1 MKNLLTTCLAI
12 LLLFAC
18 KKEPKEEPNPC
29 CGETPV
35 KADFGMMNGTSLT
48 LRFVGF
54 YPDVAFAREF
64 ITFKAIPEDPE
75 ATYTWYLGSEVIT
88 GSTFQRDFSPTKTTG
103 ENNIPITMVIR
114 KTPNKECFPNDE
126 GYDSITKTITLVDD
140 YCDYL
145 TNGDFKVLFTGAAD
159 SSIVRVRNWDVM
171 YPEYFTINCVQRR
184 PTPVGFDGAN
194 KTDTIWSSNGSDGA
208 EQFYSRM
215 IFPQRSSTI
224 DAIFNGS
231 FTVNPNNYDVSA
243 HYQIFRRDGTHD
255 AYKFKGR
262 KIN

>member
-35 KADFGMMNGTSLT
+35 KADFGMMNGTSHT
-48 LRFVGF
+48 IRWFGF
-54 YPDVAFAREF
+54 HPDVAFGRKF

-114 KTPNKECFPNDE
+114 KTPNKECFPNDQ

-145 TNGDFKVLFTGAAD
+145 TNGDFKVLFAGAAD
-159 SSIVRVRNWDVM
+159 SSIVRIRNWD
-171 YPEYFTINCVQRR
+171 YRFIGDY
-184 PTPVGFDGAN
+184 TPDCEEGHIGIGFDFKN
-194 KTDTIWSSNGSDGA
+194 QLDTNWGTASSGT
-208 EQFYSRM
+208 QFYSSIRFKE
-215 IFPQRSSTI
+215 ISTT
-224 DAIFNGS
+224 NGDWS
-231 FTVNPNNYDVSA
+231 NGFFKVNPNTLAVEAEYD
-243 HYQIFRRDGTHD
+243 IFRSRGTHD
-255 AYKFKGR
+255 TYSFKGR

>member
-1 MKNLLTTCLAI
+1 MRKILTTCLAI

-35 KADFGMMNGTSLT
+35 KADFGMMNGTSHTIRWL
-48 LRFVGF
+48 GF
-54 YPDVAFAREF
+54 HPDVAFGRKF

-114 KTPNKECFPNDE
+114 KAPNKECFPNDQ

-145 TNGDFKVLFTGAAD
+145 TNGDFKVLFTGATD
-159 SSIVRVRNWDVM
+159 SSFVRIRNWTVWTSG
-171 YPEYFTINCVQRR
+171 YY
-184 PTPVGFDGAN
+184 TPDCNRNYHVGIGLDYKN
-194 KTDTIWSSNGSDGA
+194 PLDTNWGTASSA
-208 EQFYSRM
+208 TQFYSSIRLLKASHSVGDWSNGYFKVKPNTLAVEAEYD
-215 IFPQRSSTI
+215 IYRSDDTFKRYS
-224 DAIFNGS
+224 
-231 FTVNPNNYDVSA
+231 
-243 HYQIFRRDGTHD
+243 
-255 AYKFKGR
+255 FKGR

>member
-88 GSTFQRDFSPTKTTG
+88 GSTFQRDFSTTKTTG

-159 SSIVRVRNWDVM
+159 SSIVRVRNWNVVTSGD
-171 YPEYFTINCVQRR
+171 YSPDCDYGQI
-184 PTPVGFDGAN
+184 GIDFDFKN
-194 KTDTIWSSNGSDGA
+194 QLDTNWNTYYSGT
-208 EQFYSRM
+208 QFYSSI
-215 IFPQRSSTI
+215 IFDKFSTTKG
-224 DAIFNGS
+224 DWFNGY
-231 FTVNPNNYDVSA
+231 FKVNPSTLKASA
-243 HYQIFRRDGTHD
+243 EYNIYRFNGPSDR
-255 AYKFKGR
+255 YSFKGR